1 MSKSMEITYHYA
13 HIATQ
18 GKKVSMVDLIDPIKG
33 TIRINDSMLEGGA
46 IFVRFSSEAIKLIFD
61 KGNNKLDLDLYSGIV
76 RVNTPHG
83 YHYDG
88 KTGYYAN
95 FSGIMG
101 CQDTEDFGYVVESPP
116 RLAILFI
123 KKLAFVE
130 SFQMGK
136 VKIHVASFD
145 LNGYIDCL
153 FGEGI
158 LTLARIAEPTPL
170 PPFKDMVI
178 KELQEQK
185 DEPPVLTKVEETP
198 VEIVGQ
204 HLEET
209 PVEMALMGSVD
220 ACGMTL
226 HVVEDLAHS

>member
-1 MSKSMEITYHYA
+1 MSKSMEIKYHYA

-18 GKKVSMVDLIDPIKG
+18 GKKVSLVDLIDLIKG
-33 TIRINDSMLEGGA
+33 TIRINDSMVEGGA

-61 KGNNKLDLDLYSGIV
+61 KGNNQLDLDLYSGIV

-83 YHYDG
+83 YHYNG

-95 FSGIMG
+95 FSGIIG

-136 VKIHVASFD
+136 VKIHVSSLDLD
-145 LNGYIDCL
+145 LNGYIDFL

-158 LTLARIAEPTPL
+158 LTLARIAEPSPL

-185 DEPPVLTKVEETP
+185 DEAPILSTTIEEVP
-198 VEIVGQ
+198 IEVVGQ
-204 HLEET
+204 HHET
-209 PVEMALMGSVD
+209 DV
-220 ACGMTL
+220 TF
-226 HVVEDLAHS
+226 HS